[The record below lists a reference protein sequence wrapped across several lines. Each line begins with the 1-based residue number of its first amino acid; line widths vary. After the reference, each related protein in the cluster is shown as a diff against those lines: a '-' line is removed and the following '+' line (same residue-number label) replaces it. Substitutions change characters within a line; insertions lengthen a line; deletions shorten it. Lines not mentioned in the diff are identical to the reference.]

1 MFLEAHAIDSFV
13 VGAKDL
19 VEVVIEV
26 KDVDFRVD

>member
-1 MFLEAHAIDSFV
+1 MFLEAHPIGDFV
-13 VGAKDL
+13 VRAKDL